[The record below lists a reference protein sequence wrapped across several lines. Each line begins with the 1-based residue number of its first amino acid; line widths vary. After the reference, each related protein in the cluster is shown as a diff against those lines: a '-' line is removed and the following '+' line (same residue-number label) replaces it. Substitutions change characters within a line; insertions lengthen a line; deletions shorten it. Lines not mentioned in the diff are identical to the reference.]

1 VEGGGGVEGKGSVS
15 ETVFGPIDAQF
26 TAFIIAEGHNA
37 TSAVIIL
44 VNMGTGF
51 VVDIHCYTG
60 PF

>member
-1 VEGGGGVEGKGSVS
+1 MEGKGSVS